1 MKHLTDEQLSARLDD
16 ALPAGE
22 RAAYDAHLADCEA
35 CRARL
40 AEASALDGSLGRA
53 LTHDPG
59 EGYFADFA
67 ERVAKRI
74 AERRLDAAPE
84 RPLDAAP
91 KAHKWWLMS
100 PRGLAL
106 AGSTAALLVTA
117 GLAWMR
123 FHSEQQVESALQQA
137 SPRPMMTGIEKQSAP
152 SENDDAKAQAPPAAA
167 GAGGNAGRGSL
178 ARARHGVRAQPD
190 CPARPRPHAGGADAS
205 RRPAGSGGAVEGG
218 RQRAITRG
226 AGTQGFAAPATGSA
240 IAQMKKRSVAP
251 AAEAGAPAP
260 ATAQAG
266 APAQEK
272 AELQP
277 SSKDAAA
284 PAPALEAGP
293 PPASAPR
300 PAAAFSTDTARGQS
314 FREWG
319 AAKSIVRGGRA
330 DEAKLNANTS
340 GLPGLVARCGK
351 VRDSRGRVVA
361 GAQVTA
367 IRNGVHTVRTDAEGS
382 FCIDGLKAGDTLSVM
397 HVGFDPHTV
406 VVTPMTSLA
415 ITLEPVGTLGPNS
428 TMLMGKQQPSPSFS
442 GALGAHTGAPSESA
456 LAPPPD
462 VYAGQ
467 SSGVRQLV
475 RDARDATSVAR
486 RERTAPGFERAAKQW
501 AAVLGQVK
509 GAPADDARFQYVS
522 ALRDAYQLEPTA
534 DREGRLRS
542 AITAFLAL
550 APPHCPSVQ
559 RWRAGR
565 RSCAAPP
572 AAESRLRPGRAG
584 DF

>member
-1 MKHLTDEQLSARLDD
+1 MKHLTDEQLSALLDD

-74 AERRLDAAPE
+74 AERRLDARGE
-84 RPLDAAP
+84 RPLGPAPEAP
-91 KAHKWWLMS
+91 KAQKWWLMS

-123 FHSEQQVESALQQA
+123 FHSEQQVVSALQQA
-137 SPRPMMTGIEKQSAP
+137 SPRPTMTGIEKQSAP
-152 SENDDAKAQAPPAAA
+152 SENDEAKAQAPPAASA
-167 GAGGNAGRGSL
+167 PAETRDADRLRAPATGSAPNPGAPRDL
-178 ARARHGVRAQPD
+178 ARMQEVRTLPD
-190 CPARPRPHAGGADAS
+190 
-205 RRPAGSGGAVEGG
+205 G
-218 RQRAITRG
+218 RQVPVERSKEGASSPSREE

-251 AAEAGAPAP
+251 AADASAPAP

-272 AELQP
+272 EELQ
-277 SSKDAAA
+277 SSRKDAAA
-284 PAPALEAGP
+284 PAPALEAAP

-330 DEAKLNANTS
+330 DDAKLNANTNS
-340 GLPGLVARCGK
+340 LSGLVARCGK
-351 VRDSRGRVVA
+351 VRDARGRVVA

-442 GALGAHTGAPSESA
+442 GAVGAHTGAPSESA
-456 LAPPPD
+456 LAPSPD

-486 RERTAPGFERAAKQW
+486 RERTAQGFERAAKQW
-501 AAVLGQVK
+501 AAVLGQVQ

-550 APPHCPSVQ
+550 APATLPERATVA
-559 RWRAGR
+559 RWEAELSGATGR
-565 RSCAAPP
+565 
-572 AAESRLRPGRAG
+572 
-584 DF
+584 